1 MSILCI
7 DMDNMVKEQLRK
19 RVARSG
25 NSGAVWVPKDWL
37 GEEIIVTR
45 LETPKLS
52 LEESILNI
60 LLPYLKDI
68 SGIFIYGSYARK
80 EETRDSDVDVLVI
93 ARNKFKIKHEK
104 FDIDVIEAG
113 KVKDTVKNDL
123 FVYSV
128 INEAKP
134 VFNSLLLEELKGIKF
149 ESNKFIKWFADSTE
163 DSIKSVR
170 ELIDLDK
177 LDGNHISSYSA
188 IYSLILRLRGIF
200 LINCILKKK
209 KFSNT
214 LFKKWIV
221 KLIPEHELKK
231 MYDVYRMIRDEKKIR
246 DVKIEI
252 EYAEKLLYLLDK
264 EVKKL

>member
-1 MSILCI
+1 
-7 DMDNMVKEQLRK
+7 MDNIVKEQLRK

-52 LEESILNI
+52 LEEDILNI

-80 EETRDSDVDVLVI
+80 EETKDSDVDVLVI

-104 FDIDVIEAG
+104 FDIDVIEA
-113 KVKDTVKNDL
+113 KKLRDAVKNDI
-123 FVYSV
+123 FTYFV

-134 VFNSLLLEELKGIKF
+134 VFNSLLLEELKEIKF
-149 ESNKFIKWFADSTE
+149 ESNSFVMWFADSTE

-177 LDGNHISSYSA
+177 LDGNNIISYSA

-200 LINCILKKK
+200 LINCVLKHKN
-209 KFSNT
+209 FSNSS
-214 LFKKWIV
+214 FKKWITMY
-221 KLIPEHELKK
+221 LPEYEFRR
-231 MYDVYRMIRDEKKIR
+231 MYDTYRNIRDNKKIR

-252 EYAEKLLYLLDK
+252 VHAENLLHLLDK